1 MKKLFS
7 LLAIAG
13 VSAVLVASPVRAED
27 IDTSVGIVAP
37 KHAEL
42 KDGTK
47 LDITPEG
54 VVSVIGKDGKG
65 TPAPDGTHELKD
77 GKKITT
83 KGGKVVE

>member
-13 VSAVLVASPVRAED
+13 VSAVLVATPVRAEET
-27 IDTSVGIVAP
+27 DTVAIAAP
-37 KHAEL
+37 VQAEL

-47 LDITPEG
+47 IDIKDG
-54 VVSVIGKDGKG
+54 VVSVIGKDGKA
-65 TPAPDGTHELKD
+65 TPAKDGTHELKD